1 MARITEQELI
11 LPVLFVMEKSSNEE
25 LTTSEIIKKLTEL
38 IDVDEDDAQII
49 QGRSDSYFAQKVRNL
64 KSHNT
69 LVKNGFTTYE
79 SGKFKITEEGKK
91 HLNENEEKLKLII
104 AEEKIL
110 HQYSAI
116 ITEYFSEF
124 TNSIN
129 NIKELINADGSVKP
143 ALKQH
148 YYNMLYSSVI
158 TSLET
163 YLADAL
169 KYNLSKNEEYLIK
182 FVESF
187 QDFKNIK
194 CDFNDIFNLCNSIN
208 NKVDDGL
215 GTLLYHNL
223 PKIQGIY
230 KATFSISFLQIDDLM
245 KAIFIRHDLVH
256 RSGKNKNGIMYN
268 ITKNDVVCLCDMV
281 FNFINSIEE
290 QFKSLTL
297 IDEYE

>member
-1 MARITEQELI
+1 MARITEKELI
-11 LPVLFVMEKSSNEE
+11 LPALYVIDLEKTEQLDTSNLIKRLEK
-25 LTTSEIIKKLTEL
+25 LLEI
-38 IDVDEDDAQII
+38 DEADQGII
-49 QGRSDSYFAQKVRNL
+49 SGRSDSYFSQKVRNL

-79 SGKFKITEEGKK
+79 SGKFKITKEGKK
-91 HLNENEEKLKLII
+91 YLNENKEKLKLII
-104 AEEKIL
+104 EEEKIL

-116 ITEYFSEF
+116 ITEYFREF

-129 NIKELINADGSVKP
+129 NIKELINADESVKP
-143 ALKQH
+143 VLKQH
-148 YYNMLYSSVI
+148 YYNMLYSSAI
-158 TSLET
+158 TNLET

-256 RSGKNKNGIMYN
+256 RNGKKKDGATHQ
-268 ITKNDVVCLCDMV
+268 ITKDMV
-281 FNFINSIEE
+281 IDLCNKVDKFVKSIEN
-290 QFKSLTL
+290 QFEILK
-297 IDEYE
+297 INNE